1 MDNEKVLKKLIK
13 KIIEVITSLEDA
25 KIELERARFMSEKLY
40 EMYSDTNKSDEVKV
54 YEWECCGKI
63 VDIEFNHIV
72 KADNCADAVH
82 DLLKTLLN
90 ELRMTEGQKG

>member
-63 VDIEFNHIV
+63 VDIEFNFSEIINMIETRRQNA
-72 KADNCADAVH
+72 KISKRRA
-82 DLLKTLLN
+82 
-90 ELRMTEGQKG
+90 